1 MELVEKLQP
10 PCKLDDE
17 KLNKIICGD
26 NLQLIKEI
34 PNRSINLVIT
44 SPPYNKQEKQKGWL
58 VKNVVYDNYRDA
70 VIEKDYQ
77 EEQIYHTY

>member
-1 MELVEKLQP
+1 MNRIIHGDTIKVLEKLEENIF
-10 PCKLDDE
+10 DV
-17 KLNKIICGD
+17 G
-26 NLQLIKEI
+26 
-34 PNRSINLVIT
+34 VT